1 MEYLDRQAAP
11 ISADIWEKVDEV
23 TVGVARKILT
33 GRRFIDIMGPVGA
46 GVQTVN
52 LDIYVGSDYA
62 QTGILAEES
71 SHPVHSEGRRLI
83 TLPII
88 YKDFHLYWRDL
99 ESSKKFGMPVDV
111 SVAAAAASFVAFKE
125 DELIFQGGKIEGLN
139 YEGFLNVE
147 GRNILPLSDWNQVG
161 NAFNDALKAVETL
174 VEKGFFTSLALIV
187 HPRSFTK
194 MHRVYESGVLEIEHV
209 KELFE
214 AGVYRTPAVPENKA
228 IVVATGPQNLDMVI
242 AQDLTTAYLGPI
254 DMNHQFRVLESLA
267 LRIKRPG
274 CIVTLEAK

>member
-1 MEYLDRQAAP
+1 MEYLDRQSAP
-11 ISADIWEKVDEV
+11 ISADIWEKVDQV
-23 TVGVARKILT
+23 TVGAARKILT
-33 GRRFIDIMGPVGA
+33 GRKFVDILGPFGP

-52 LDIYVGSDYA
+52 VDVYAGSDYA

-71 SHPVHSEGRRLI
+71 THPVRPEGRKLL

-125 DELIFQGGKIEGLN
+125 DELVFQGGNIEGMA
-139 YEGFLNVE
+139 YEGLLNAQ
-147 GRNILPLSDWNQVG
+147 GRNVLPLGDWTNVG
-161 NAFNDALKAVETL
+161 SAFNDALKAVETL
-174 VEKGFFTSLALIV
+174 VEKGYYTPLALVV
-187 HPRSFTK
+187 HPRNFTK

-228 IVVATGPQNLDMVI
+228 LVVATGPQNFDLVI

-254 DMNHQFRVLESLA
+254 EMNHQFRVLESLA

-274 CIVTLEAK
+274 AVVTLEA